1 MRRFIANSLLFWTL
15 IFAVGAVSSDGQQ
28 SLTAAEIVNK
38 HLSAVGGRQ
47 PLAGFKSRV
56 AIGTVKKENDPEFR
70 MAIVSEAP
78 NRVSAIYVFENYDWH
93 LTYDGNKAIVSGI
106 RFPRELSPLQDKY
119 QEMLTSGLMF
129 NSISL
134 YNILIDSESYG
145 AKLEAKGMKKIKGRP
160 TYVVE
165 IKRGKAAPAR
175 LYFDAESFMWIRTE
189 YGSASVSKP
198 TGQFTNAVV
207 PHGEDEWSVD
217 FYFDTSDFREVDGVK
232 LPFKFEQVITYPV
245 LRQKKSGIISGTISE
260 YQHNVPIDPK
270 MFQ

>member
-1 MRRFIANSLLFWTL
+1 MRRFIEKSVLLGMLVFAMSPVAAN
-15 IFAVGAVSSDGQQ
+15 GQQ

-106 RFPRELSPLQDKY
+106 RFPRELSPLQEKY

-145 AKLEAKGMKKIKGRP
+145 AKLEAKGTKKVKGRP

-165 IKRGKAAPAR
+165 IKRAKAAPAR

-189 YGSASVSKP
+189 YGSASVSKF

-245 LRQKKSGIISGTISE
+245 LRQKKSGTISGTISE

-270 MFQ
+270 IFQ

>member
-78 NRVSAIYVFENYDWH
+78 DRVSAIYVFENYDWH

-106 RFPRELSPLQDKY
+106 RFPRARCAHESTTGSSNPIPV
-119 QEMLTSGLMF
+119 SV
-129 NSISL
+129 
-134 YNILIDSESYG
+134 LIPRRHS
-145 AKLEAKGMKKIKGRP
+145 
-160 TYVVE
+160 
-165 IKRGKAAPAR
+165 
-175 LYFDAESFMWIRTE
+175 
-189 YGSASVSKP
+189 
-198 TGQFTNAVV
+198 
-207 PHGEDEWSVD
+207 
-217 FYFDTSDFREVDGVK
+217 
-232 LPFKFEQVITYPV
+232 
-245 LRQKKSGIISGTISE
+245 
-260 YQHNVPIDPK
+260 
-270 MFQ
+270 